1 MKAKKV
7 MAMAMASAMILS
19 LTACGGGNS
28 SDDAAKGGET
38 QSEEKATVNVVEP
51 NKDAANTEK
60 TDETLTV
67 GLASEPS
74 SLYGASVGKTEN
86 EEQIIGNAML
96 DSLVKFNYS
105 TNEIEPSLATEWE
118 WVDDTHLKFKL
129 RDDVTM
135 SDGTPLVADDVVYT
149 CNKIW
154 IEKNQTNDTGKYLVG
169 ATAEDEHT
177 VVIEFNTVAPDFLK
191 MMSWTNFGIVSE
203 DEVNAAGGLEQISTN
218 PLAGSG
224 PYKFKEW
231 KNGQSVT
238 LERNENYW
246 DKDYAGYYKEIVF
259 TFTSDAAARENGCRI
274 RRFRYRI
281 RYAGKSGF
289 YICRK

>member
-1 MKAKKV
+1 MKKTLAV
-7 MAMAMASAMILS
+7 VLAAMMAAS

-38 QSEEKATVNVVEP
+38 QSEEKVTVNVVEP

-203 DEVNAAGGLEQISTN
+203 DEVNAAGGLEQISTI

-224 PYKFKEW
+224 TIQIQRVEKRTVRYI
-231 KNGQSVT
+231 G
-238 LERNENYW
+238 RNETTGIKIMP
-246 DKDYAGYYKEIVF
+246 DITK
-259 TFTSDAAARENGCRI
+259 
-274 RRFRYRI
+274 
-281 RYAGKSGF
+281 KSI
-289 YICRK
+289 YIHK

>member
-1 MKAKKV
+1 MSKSDENGKGTIYILDDINVSKKKIKSAVTDSDGHIHYDPENKPGISNLLEIYSILSNRSIEDIEKQYDGKGYGEFKKEVGECVYQFLTQLQSKYKEIIASGMVEKVITEGNDKARQIAHKKIMKVKKV

-38 QSEEKATVNVVEP
+38 QSEEKVTVNVVEP

-105 TNEIEPSLATEWE
+105 TNEIEPILQRNGNGLM
-118 WVDDTHLKFKL
+118 TH
-129 RDDVTM
+129 
-135 SDGTPLVADDVVYT
+135 
-149 CNKIW
+149 I
-154 IEKNQTNDTGKYLVG
+154 
-169 ATAEDEHT
+169 
-177 VVIEFNTVAPDFLK
+177 
-191 MMSWTNFGIVSE
+191 
-203 DEVNAAGGLEQISTN
+203 
-218 PLAGSG
+218 
-224 PYKFKEW
+224 
-231 KNGQSVT
+231 
-238 LERNENYW
+238 
-246 DKDYAGYYKEIVF
+246 
-259 TFTSDAAARENGCRI
+259 
-274 RRFRYRI
+274 
-281 RYAGKSGF
+281 
-289 YICRK
+289 

>member
-96 DSLVKFNYS
+96 DSLVKF
-105 TNEIEPSLATEWE
+105 
-118 WVDDTHLKFKL
+118 
-129 RDDVTM
+129 
-135 SDGTPLVADDVVYT
+135 
-149 CNKIW
+149 
-154 IEKNQTNDTGKYLVG
+154 
-169 ATAEDEHT
+169 
-177 VVIEFNTVAPDFLK
+177 
-191 MMSWTNFGIVSE
+191 
-203 DEVNAAGGLEQISTN
+203 
-218 PLAGSG
+218 
-224 PYKFKEW
+224 YK
-231 KNGQSVT
+231 
-238 LERNENYW
+238 
-246 DKDYAGYYKEIVF
+246 
-259 TFTSDAAARENGCRI
+259 
-274 RRFRYRI
+274 
-281 RYAGKSGF
+281 
-289 YICRK
+289 